1 MFCSRAGS
9 TRQTLEALSKF
20 VLPALTYTV
29 GVLNFTQRH
38 LQRFRAV
45 QQRMERK
52 VLGAKFTIP
61 KYDLDG
67 PDGGRPGGG
76 SSVQHSSSAQIGLQ
90 TWYKVVLSCVFD
102 FAGHL
107 ARFGRHQPS
116 RLAWKAF
123 HWRGIKYLRTLE
135 ALTGSQCHGR
145 SFKVWRYEFQFTSIL
160 GDDWQNL
167 ALDSDQWQEG
177 AQKRLIE

>member
-67 PDGGRPGGG
+67 SDGG
-76 SSVQHSSSAQIGLQ
+76 L
-90 TWYKVVLSCVFD
+90 
-102 FAGHL
+102 
-107 ARFGRHQPS
+107 
-116 RLAWKAF
+116 
-123 HWRGIKYLRTLE
+123 LR
-135 ALTGSQCHGR
+135 
-145 SFKVWRYEFQFTSIL
+145 
-160 GDDWQNL
+160 
-167 ALDSDQWQEG
+167 
-177 AQKRLIE
+177 

>member
-9 TRQTLEALSKF
+9 IRQTLEALNKF

-90 TWYKVVLSCVFD
+90 TWHKAVLSRVFD
-102 FAGHL
+102 FAGVI
-107 ARFGRHQPS
+107 S
-116 RLAWKAF
+116 RLVS
-123 HWRGIKYLRTLE
+123 RGRLF
-135 ALTGSQCHGR
+135 TGVVSNTC
-145 SFKVWRYEFQFTSIL
+145 EP
-160 GDDWQNL
+160 
-167 ALDSDQWQEG
+167 
-177 AQKRLIE
+177 